1 LCSNSGLSA
10 LTQRHVADFIGRL
23 DSLGVI
29 NATVVSRGRSGRSRN
44 IKVSFSSDVLVK
56 VLREDES
63 LKDVCSVKVKN
74 QSKLL

>member
-1 LCSNSGLSA
+1 
-10 LTQRHVADFIGRL
+10 L

-44 IKVSFSSDVLVK
+44 IKVSFSSDVLMN